1 MPRKARIEY
10 PGAVYHVLNRG
21 NYRTELFSVEKAGES
36 FEETL
41 FQACSRFGYSVVQ
54 WSDFVLATGRNV
66 ISWLFEALW
75 AGLKLLKID
84 LVHGSR
90 TAL

>member
-21 NYRTELFSVEKAGES
+21 NYRTDLFSVEKAGES

-41 FQACSRFGYSVVQ
+41 FQACSRFGWRLFAY
-54 WSDFVLATGRNV
+54 VLMSNHYH
-66 ISWLFEALW
+66 
-75 AGLKLLKID
+75 
-84 LVHGSR
+84 LVLG
-90 TAL
+90 TAHK